1 MTRGVRPKDAGEQ
14 ASRGRHPTSDP
25 DQTQPIATSDASD
38 PSDANPADA
47 YCEPERGVPSS
58 SRMPRRP
65 SERLADEHPTAIS
78 RESAVRAVRS
88 IIDVVPKLTLE
99 VRREPLAA
107 DTVPRS
113 VAHQGNTCRIGT
125 HSTNDLVLR
134 DPSVSR
140 FHCKLTF
147 GDKGW
152 RLQDS
157 GSLNGTKLDGVR
169 VRDADVT
176 GEGTI
181 AVGDCVVHVSGL
193 EATSEVSI
201 PNVASFGALTGTSV
215 AMRKL
220 FASLEKVA
228 ASDINVLIE
237 GDSGTGKEL
246 VASEIFQ
253 RGTRAE
259 KAFVIVDCGAISP
272 NLVES
277 ELFGHV
283 RGAFTGADRDR
294 VGAFEAANG
303 GTVFLDEIGELPL
316 ELQPKLLRALEARE
330 IRRVGETRARKVD
343 VRVIAATNRDLDRE
357 VNKGRFREDLYF
369 RLAVMVVRVPSLRDR
384 IDDVP
389 GLVRSFLTTL
399 GVPPGEQRELFSPS
413 VLAELASHDW
423 PGNVRELRNY
433 VERSVV
439 LKEALPAARRRP
451 PASRDAGDAEPVS
464 SRGGTVPFKLAKD
477 ATVDAFERSYLSALL
492 EAAGGNISKAA
503 RNAGMDRMY
512 LHRLVQKHNLR
523 PAARDGDE

>member
-1 MTRGVRPKDAGEQ
+1 
-14 ASRGRHPTSDP
+14 
-25 DQTQPIATSDASD
+25 
-38 PSDANPADA
+38 
-47 YCEPERGVPSS
+47 
-58 SRMPRRP
+58 
-65 SERLADEHPTAIS
+65 
-78 RESAVRAVRS
+78 VRAVRT
-88 IIDVVPKLTLE
+88 IIDVVPRLTLE
-99 VRREPLAA
+99 VRREPLAK
-107 DTVPRS
+107 DTPLRRMV
-113 VAHQGNTCRIGT
+113 HEGTTCRIGT

-140 FHCKLTF
+140 FHCKLTC
-147 GDKGW
+147 DSKGW
-152 RLQDS
+152 RLIDS

-169 VRDADVT
+169 VRDADLT

-181 AVGDCVVHVSGL
+181 ALGDCLVQVSGH
-193 EATSEVSI
+193 EPSSEVSI
-201 PNVASFGALTGTSV
+201 PNIASFGALTGTSV

-220 FASLEKVA
+220 FANLEKVA

-253 RGTRAE
+253 RGPRAE

-316 ELQPKLLRALEARE
+316 ELQPKLLRALESRE

-369 RLAVMVVRVPSLRDR
+369 RLAVMVVHVPSLRDR
-384 IDDVP
+384 LDDLP
-389 GLVRSFLTTL
+389 ALVQSFLTSL
-399 GVPPGEQRELFSPS
+399 GVPPHDQRELFSPT
-413 VLAELASHDW
+413 VLADLAEHDW

-439 LKEALPAARRRP
+439 LREALPATQRRP
-451 PASRDAGDAEPVS
+451 GPAASSGGASDLGAAGTSGASGAGEDDAPPPS
-464 SRGGTVPFKLAKD
+464 TGGTGGTGSGAERLPFKLAKD
-477 ATVDAFERSYLSALL
+477 AVVDTFERSYLSALL
-492 EAAGGNISKAA
+492 ESTGGNISKAA

-512 LHRLVQKHNLR
+512 LHRLIQKHGLR
-523 PAARDGDE
+523 APVRDEE

>member
-1 MTRGVRPKDAGEQ
+1 MQ
-14 ASRGRHPTSDP
+14 
-25 DQTQPIATSDASD
+25 
-38 PSDANPADA
+38 
-47 YCEPERGVPSS
+47 
-58 SRMPRRP
+58 RRP
-65 SERLADEHPTAIS
+65 SERLADEPPTAIS
-78 RESAVRAVRS
+78 RDSAVRAMRR

-99 VRREPLAA
+99 VCREPLAA
-107 DTVPRS
+107 ADGPRTV
-113 VAHQGNTCRIGT
+113 VHDGKVCRIGT

-152 RLQDS
+152 RLQDNE
-157 GSLNGTKLDGVR
+157 SLNGTKVDGVR
-169 VRDADVT
+169 VRDADFASEAT
-176 GEGTI
+176 L
-181 AVGDCVVHVSGL
+181 ALGDCIVHVSGL
-193 EATSEVSI
+193 EAASEVSI

-253 RGTRAE
+253 RGPRAE

-272 NLVES
+272 NLIES

-316 ELQPKLLRALEARE
+316 ELQPQLLRALESRE

-384 IDDVP
+384 IEDVP
-389 GLVRSFLTTL
+389 ALVASFLTSL
-399 GVPPGEQRELFSPS
+399 GVSSHDQGGLFSPH
-413 VLAELASHDW
+413 VLADLADHDW

-433 VERSVV
+433 VERSLV
-439 LKEALPAARRRP
+439 LKEALPASRRRAP
-451 PASRDAGDAEPVS
+451 PHPSRDASEPEPPSEPSVKI
-464 SRGGTVPFKLAKD
+464 PFKLAKD
-477 ATVDAFERSYLSALL
+477 AAVDAFERTYLAALL

-503 RNAGMDRMY
+503 RNGGMDRMY

-523 PAARDGDE
+523 PAP